1 MPQERI
7 QERIAE
13 QVVDIP
19 LPQIMEEMLFSST
32 YASTATAKNEG
43 TASSSPALLRTAG
56 RATRGFPA
64 CRANSPFGMGVHHE
78 LAQVE
83 QSGRADHTRHTP
95 RTRQPEP
102 RQSSASTETASFTT
116 GLAKTGL
123 SRRRDRVD
131 LQWYECDKSQSQAVR
146 ESVAVR
152 ESPPAS
158 IRAELPSNGS
168 LKKSESHRQSQ
179 STLSPHQMA
188 HQRPAQRRGWLR
200 TSRGIHT

>member
-1 MPQERI
+1 MSEH
-7 QERIAE
+7 IATYPVLA
-13 QVVDIP
+13 QWSSLPLAFVSRSVGVV
-19 LPQIMEEMLFSST
+19 S
-32 YASTATAKNEG
+32 G
-43 TASSSPALLRTAG
+43 TPSSSPALRRTVG
-56 RATRGFPA
+56 RATRGFPE
-64 CRANSPFGMGVHHE
+64 CRANSPLGMGVHHE
-78 LAQVE
+78 LAQDE
-83 QSGRADHTRHTP
+83 QSRRADHTRHTL
-95 RTRQPEP
+95 RIRQSDT

-116 GLAKTGL
+116 GLAKTCL

-188 HQRPAQRRGWLR
+188 HRRPAQRRGWLR
-200 TSRGIHT
+200 TSRGIHTEILL